1 MVSSIAPHR
10 FSVDQYKRM
19 IASGILSRDDHVE
32 LLRGLVIT
40 KPEYAP
46 MGAVPLAVASEF
58 PPTTVFHRF
67 TVEQYKQM
75 IREGIIGED
84 DRVELLRGEIVEKMG
99 IVDEHAACVDRL
111 NDLLRECLGRKVIV
125 RSQNPLQL
133 PTSMPEPDVMLLKR
147 RKDYYSSRTPRPA
160 DLFLVI
166 EVAESSL
173 GTDRTTK
180 SALYAEAGITEYW
193 IVNLIDRCVEV
204 YRDPAVTGQWKSHVV
219 YRARQAIELLAFPG
233 VSLAVTDILS

>member
-32 LLRGLVIT
+32 LLRGLVVT

-46 MGAVPLAVASEF
+46 AGVVPVSVAEEF

-75 IREGIIGED
+75 IRDGIIGED

-99 IVDEHAACVDRL
+99 IGDEHAACVDRL
-111 NDLLRECLGRKVIV
+111 NDLLRDCLGRKVIV

-147 RKDYYSSRTPRPA
+147 RKDYYSSRTPRPV
-160 DLFLVI
+160 DVYLVI

-180 SALYAEAGITEYW
+180 SALYAEAGVSEYW
-193 IVNLIDRCVEV
+193 IVNLIDRCIEV
-204 YRDPAVTGQWKSHVV
+204 CRAPTAAGSWSSRQTFKSGQSV
-219 YRARQAIELLAFPG
+219 ELLGFPG
-233 VSLAVTDILS
+233 ISLPVSEIL